1 MEESK
6 VVDINEDKIVITSSD
21 LMTITNLMSPLHQAY
36 NKLQSLT
43 YVSGKLQYWV
53 FKLTKKLNELHR
65 DVDSVRVLLAKEYCI
80 KNKRGE
86 LVFSDSQ
93 YKFTKENEEA
103 RQAEID
109 AAETPEKA
117 KDPAFLEELN
127 LKYCERDEDGD
138 PIMVGGNNLS
148 FNNEGM
154 AKFQKAFDELM
165 SAENILNIN
174 KIKIDSTTLEK
185 MNTSG
190 KDTLNINDMVVL
202 EKFFDFVE

>member
-103 RQAEID
+103 RRAEID

-154 AKFQKAFDELM
+154 SAFQKAYDELM
-165 SAENILNIN
+165 AAENILNIN
-174 KIKIDSTTLEK
+174 RIKIDSTLLEK
-185 MNTSG
+185 INNSG

>member
-36 NKLQSLT
+36 NKLQSLA
-43 YVSGKLQYWV
+43 YVSGKLQYWI

-65 DVDSVRVLLAKEYCI
+65 DVDSVRVLLAKEHCI

-148 FNNEGM
+148 FNDEGM
-154 AKFQKAFDELM
+154 SAFQKAYGELM
-165 SAENILNIN
+165 MAENVLNIN
-174 KIKIDSTTLEK
+174 RIKIDSAMLEK
-185 MNTSG
+185 MNASG
-190 KDTLNINDMVVL
+190 KETLSVDDMILL

>member
-127 LKYCERDEDGD
+127 LKYFERDEDGD

>member
-154 AKFQKAFDELM
+154 SVFQKAYGELM
-165 SAENILNIN
+165 MAENVLNIN
-174 KIKIDSTTLEK
+174 RIKIDSATLEK
-185 MNTSG
+185 MNASG
-190 KDTLNINDMVVL
+190 KEILSVDDMTLL

>member
-154 AKFQKAFDELM
+154 SVFQKAYGELM
-165 SAENILNIN
+165 MAENVLNIN
-174 KIKIDSTTLEK
+174 RIKIDSATLEK
-185 MNTSG
+185 MNASG
-190 KDTLNINDMVVL
+190 KETLSVDDMTLL